1 MKYSKILVRYGELTT
16 KGKNRKMFINTLTK
30 NVKRKLSDLE
40 VKVTQTRDRM
50 YIDFEEKDQDE
61 IINRMQKVFGL
72 VSFSLVQVAQTEIED
87 IKRVA
92 LEMVSELKFKTFKV
106 ESRRNFKA
114 FPLQSMQISREV
126 GAHILRNTEDITVD
140 VHTPDVTVSVEVR
153 KEGTYLFVENIKGAG
168 GYPVGVGGKGM
179 LMISGGIDSPV
190 AGYLTLK
197 RGVAIEAIHFA
208 SPPHTSDAAREKVET
223 LLKKLSDY
231 APSITLHVI
240 HFTTMQEHIVK
251 YVDPAFQMTVMRRMM
266 YRITEGLAEKRNNLI
281 LVNGESIGQVA
292 SQTLRSMHTI
302 ESVINTPVIR
312 PVATYDKNEIID
324 IAKKIDTYETSIL
337 PFEDCCTIFLPK
349 NPQTAPKKEKCEFF
363 ETKFDYQ
370 TLVDECLSNVERV
383 RIEFDQKE
391 ETDDLF

>member
-1 MKYSKILVRYGELTT
+1 MKYTKILVRYGELTT

-30 NVKRKLSDLE
+30 NVKRKLSGLD

-50 YIDFEEKDQDE
+50 YIDFDEKDQDE
-61 IINRMQKVFGL
+61 IVDRMKRVFGL
-72 VSFSLVQVAQTEIED
+72 VSFSLVQVAKTDIED
-87 IKRVA
+87 IKEVA
-92 LEMVSELKFKTFKV
+92 LEMVKEQEFKTFKV
-106 ESRRNFKA
+106 ESRRNYKS

-126 GAHILRNTEDITVD
+126 GAHILRNTDDITVD
-140 VHTPDVTVSVEVR
+140 VHNPDLTVSVEVR
-153 KEGTYLFVENIKGAG
+153 QESTYLFVENIKGAG

-197 RGVAIEAIHFA
+197 RGVYIEAIHFA

-223 LLKKLSDY
+223 LLKKLSNY
-231 APSITLHVI
+231 APSVILHVI
-240 HFTTMQEHIVK
+240 NFTDMQEHIVK

-266 YRITEGLAEKRNNLI
+266 YRITEGLAERRNCLI

-312 PVATYDKNEIID
+312 PVATFDKNEIID
-324 IAKKIDTYETSIL
+324 IAKVIDTYETSIL

-363 ETKFDYQ
+363 ETKFDYNE
-370 TLVDECLSNVERV
+370 LVKKCLEDVERV
-383 RIEFDQKE
+383 HIEFDQKDDL
-391 ETDDLF
+391 DDLF